1 MKNYRYTG
9 PASGVTLADGTE
21 VLLWP
26 GKDVSLPQ
34 DNDYV
39 KTLVALQHLTPIDDQ
54 PVALAKNRQ
63 SDKTKDEVNSG
74 S

>member
-1 MKNYRYTG
+1 MKNYRYNG

-26 GKDVSLPQ
+26 GKDVSLPP

-54 PVALAKNRQ
+54 PVTPAKTRQ
-63 SDKTKDEVNSG
+63 ADKTKDEVNSG